1 MLSRVI
7 KNLNSLLFKTK
18 IFDCTRPQ
26 SQQQAGF
33 TLTEL
38 LVATAIGLVVIAAAG
53 GVILAHIRTVT
64 RQATILRF
72 QNEWARVSHF
82 MESEV
87 EEARRL
93 LDDQVCSSGTTLFTI
108 EVDVIPD
115 VNDDGI
121 SERLLS
127 RKLISYVDI
136 GGDLYRCGP
145 SIRADGQLIT
155 LSLIHI

>member
-1 MLSRVI
+1 MVALVLSRLIGHWYRLLYGI
-7 KNLNSLLFKTK
+7 KSFRS
-18 IFDCTRPQ
+18 TRPQ
-26 SQQQAGF
+26 SRQQAGF

-38 LVATAIGLVVIAAAG
+38 LVATAIGLVVLAVAG
-53 GVILAHIRTVT
+53 GVIIAHIRTVT

-82 MESEV
+82 METEV

-121 SERLLS
+121 
-127 RKLISYVDI
+127 
-136 GGDLYRCGP
+136 
-145 SIRADGQLIT
+145 LIT
-155 LSLIHI
+155 HADKRFTGYRL